1 MFSLLNIIWYFAYL
15 SCIEEQTLMSQIK
28 DGIALGKDYG
38 GENGDK
44 NVNISKMC
52 KSKWSKS

>member
-1 MFSLLNIIWYFAYL
+1 
-15 SCIEEQTLMSQIK
+15 MSQIK